1 MAQYFNYFNKIPYIV
16 EESSGI
22 DLLTNLI
29 TRIKFLDEVKNVASA
44 YFLFDNVY
52 GETPESLAYKFYD
65 SVERHWI
72 ILLYNEIIDPFYQW
86 YKTGETFNK
95 YINEKYKNNLVYP
108 NDGYR
113 YALETIG
120 KYYIKNSRIIK
131 YPFDE
136 QVRVTSELVEVDSI
150 TYQEFL
156 TKTDI
161 FIIDE
166 DGNKLQELPNLFY
179 SDESIP
185 LVDDNGVTYTVD
197 YKYEGITKT
206 FAEYETEE
214 NEKLRFI
221 KILKKE
227 YVAKVEEE
235 FKKLAAINL

>member
-1 MAQYFNYFNKIPYIV
+1 MAEYFNYFNKIPYIV
-16 EESSGI
+16 EESSGV

-86 YKTGETFNK
+86 YKTGEAFNK

-108 NDGYR
+108 NEGFK
-113 YALETIG
+113 YALETTG
-120 KYYIKNSRIIK
+120 KYYIKNSKTVR
-131 YPFDE
+131 YPFDDPKT
-136 QVRVTSELVEVDSI
+136 TSELLEVDSI

-161 FIIDE
+161 FAENVYLYTNEYNID
-166 DGNKLQELPNLFY
+166 
-179 SDESIP
+179 
-185 LVDDNGVTYTVD
+185 LVDDNGITYSVD
-197 YKYEGITKT
+197 YTYEGITKT
-206 FAEYETEE
+206 FLEYETEE

-227 YVAKVEEE
+227 YVTKVEAE
-235 FKKLAAINL
+235 FKKLAEINL